1 MATPPLVR
9 DRARRPSVS
18 AWAWGALGSVA
29 LVSAA
34 CGTTAGATHAIVPAH
49 RAPSLPSATARVM
62 ASRSTAAGAATRI
75 FRREI
80 TGSAGAFVAA
90 IGNLQTAVTS
100 GDTAGARTDEV
111 AAQSLYDRFR
121 LVESGN
127 TINASTLDERR
138 ADVVPGATFAG
149 LHAVERDLW
158 SSGDAAADLPGLAA
172 QATVAEYLLSKT
184 ALDPE
189 AIGTDAVDE
198 LSWVASVAI
207 PGREEQYSHLDA
219 IDIVATVGAAHDAF
233 VALEPLA
240 EVVAPTLTASTAD
253 QFAALDREVTAL
265 GPPAQVPDSSISGAV
280 RLALSQRVDA
290 TAAGL
295 AQVEARLAP
304 FGTAGRSSS

>member
-1 MATPPLVR
+1 M
-9 DRARRPSVS
+9 S
-18 AWAWGALGSVA
+18 AWVALASVA
-29 LVSAA
+29 LASAA
-34 CGTTAGATHAIVPAH
+34 CGTTVGTVPAH
-49 RAPSLPSATARVM
+49 RAPPSASATARVT
-62 ASRSTAAGAATRI
+62 ASRSAAAGAATRA

-80 TGSAGAFVAA
+80 TGSAAAFVAA
-90 IGNLQTAVTS
+90 IDNLQTAVTS
-100 GDTAGARTDEV
+100 GDTAGGRRDEV
-111 AAQSLYDRFR
+111 TAQCLYDRFR
-121 LVESGN
+121 LVESEN
-127 TINASTLDERR
+127 TVNASTLDERR
-138 ADVVPGATFAG
+138 ADVAPGSSFAG

-158 SSGDAAADLPGLAA
+158 SSGDAGADLPGLAA

-189 AIGTDAVDE
+189 AIGTTAVDE
-198 LSWVASVAI
+198 LSWVADVAI

-233 VALEPLA
+233 VVLEPLA
-240 EVVAPTLTASTAD
+240 EVVAPTLTVSTAD

-265 GPPAQVPDSSISGAV
+265 GPPAQVPDSSISWAV

-295 AQVEARLAP
+295 AQVAARLAP

>member
-1 MATPPLVR
+1 
-9 DRARRPSVS
+9 VS
-18 AWAWGALGSVA
+18 AWVA
-29 LVSAA
+29 LASFALVFAA
-34 CGTTAGATHAIVPAH
+34 CGPTTGTTHGTAPADGAPT
-49 RAPSLPSATARVM
+49 LPSATTRVT
-62 ASRSTAAGAATRI
+62 AGRSTAASAATRT
-75 FRREI
+75 FRSEI
-80 TGSAGAFVAA
+80 TGSAAAFVAA

-100 GDTAGARTDEV
+100 GDTPGARTDEV

-138 ADVVPGATFAG
+138 ADVVPGTTFAG

-158 SSGDAAADLPGLAA
+158 SSRDAAADLAGLAA

-189 AIGTDAVDE
+189 AIGTTAVDE
-198 LSWVASVAI
+198 LSWVADVAI

-233 VALEPLA
+233 VTLEPLA

-253 QFAALDREVTAL
+253 QFAALDREVAAL

-290 TAAGL
+290 TAAEL
-295 AQVEARLAP
+295 AQVAARLAP
-304 FGTAGRSSS
+304 FGTAGRASS